1 ARRAAGAPARGRAD
15 RAPRRSERA
24 RRRRPLRRARAHD
37 RCGDRVHDPRPRTHR
52 ARARRVPH
60 GYPRCCMSQEGVDLL
75 LRGYR
80 AFVAGDLDAISEML
94 DPEVEWVGAEAE
106 AAFDRDDV
114 LAILKERVAEG
125 YHVTVD
131 RCIGVGDRV
140 VSSMRFSRVEPD
152 ETDERP
158 LQSRR
163 FYL

>member
-1 ARRAAGAPARGRAD
+1 
-15 RAPRRSERA
+15 
-24 RRRRPLRRARAHD
+24 
-37 RCGDRVHDPRPRTHR
+37 
-52 ARARRVPH
+52 
-60 GYPRCCMSQEGVDLL
+60 MSHEGVDLM

-80 AFVAGDLDAISEML
+80 AFVAGDLDAIAEML
-94 DPEVEWVGAEAE
+94 DPEVEWVGDEAM

-114 LAILKERVAEG
+114 LDVLAERVAEQ

-140 VSSMRFSRVEPD
+140 VISMRFSRVEPD

-163 FYL
+163 FYLVGRYAAVVTTRDGRVARVEEHPHLEAALAAAGIEDQ